1 METKTQH
8 GYLVLA
14 DISGYT
20 AYLAGVEL
28 THAHEILSDLLE
40 AIVGRFRALLTISK
54 LEGDAV
60 FAYAPESKIPR
71 GETLL
76 ELLESTYV
84 TFRDRV
90 ETVRRCTTCQCNACR
105 AIPTLDLKFFAHH
118 GDYIIQDVAGV
129 KELVGTDVNLAHRL
143 MKNHI
148 AETTGW
154 HAYALLTE
162 KALEHMQ
169 VWPEGAHEQTEN
181 YEHLGEVKTRSLN
194 LHARY
199 KDITEA
205 RRVFITR
212 EEADFVHTH
221 DFAAPPHVVWDW
233 MNDPQKRVLWSDFT
247 EVIPVIRP
255 GARQGAGARN
265 HCMHGKKLA
274 TVETILDWRPFDYW
288 TVELSNGPMLGTNQL
303 TPLSD
308 GNGTRYHGHLIG
320 KMPMPKPL
328 LRLMLKIMM
337 KSFGAQKMYE
347 KLSGLIQEDLARQR
361 AAGASAAPETG

>member
-28 THAHEILSDLLE
+28 DHAHEILSDLLE
-40 AIVGRFRALLTISK
+40 AIVSRFKALLTISK

-60 FAYAPESKIPR
+60 FAYAPDFKIPR
-71 GETLL
+71 GATLL
-76 ELLESTYV
+76 ELLESTYL

-90 ETVRRCTTCQCNACR
+90 EAVRRRTTCQCQACR

-129 KELVGTDVNLAHRL
+129 KELVGSDVNLAHRL

-154 HAYALLTE
+154 HAYILLTE
-162 KALEHMQ
+162 KAVEHMQ
-169 VWPEGAHEQTEN
+169 VWPEGMHEQTES
-181 YEHLGEVKTRSLN
+181 YEHLGDVKTRSLN
-194 LHARY
+194 LRARY
-199 KDITEA
+199 QALIEA

-212 EEADFVHTH
+212 EEADFVHTQ

-233 MNDPQKRVLWSDFT
+233 MNDPRKRVLWSDFD
-247 EVIPVIRP
+247 EIISVVRP
-255 GARQGAGARN
+255 GGRLGMGARN
-265 HCMHGKKLA
+265 HCMHGKKLE

-288 TVELSNGPMLGTNQL
+288 TIELSNGPMVGTSQL
-303 TPLSD
+303 EPLSD
-308 GNGTRYHGHLIG
+308 GSATRLHLHLIG
-320 KMPMPKPL
+320 KMPLPKPL
-328 LRLMLKIMM
+328 LRLMLKFMM
-337 KSFGAQKMYE
+337 KSFGALKMYE

-361 AAGASAAPETG
+361 AAEAIPEAVK